1 MAGQLGDAGTSE
13 SMFKNTPFA
22 LMKFVAKAALNV
34 AGFGVAGDLAVEVLP
49 DVARDVWDWWGKDKK
64 AAQLQA
70 EVKEVA
76 QLTPSEARRQ
86 AEQIVADEAAGQPPA
101 VQKALTAYLAQVPA
115 AIRQSQRCPADPSG
129 RTLMLG
135 LSLAKPDDVLHLL
148 PAQMPRYQPGDR
160 PNGIGDWELEEL
172 LGVGGFGEV
181 WRARNPHLN
190 DPVALKFCL
199 DDKAAQWLRHEA
211 ALLGRVM
218 AQGRHPGIVPLLDT
232 YLNGD
237 PPCLKYQYV
246 PGGDLSGLIAQW
258 RQAPPPDHIG
268 ECTRVIHELAEI
280 VAFAHQLKPPIVH
293 RDLKPANILLETS
306 GDGAM
311 CVRVADFGIGGIAIR
326 QAREQATRGVTRG
339 AFLATALRGACTP
352 LYASPQ
358 QQRGEDPDPRDD
370 VYALGVIWYQMLTGD
385 LLAGAAADWRDE
397 IENKGVGEGE
407 LRLLGACL
415 SSKAEKRPANA
426 AVLAEELA
434 RLRAAD
440 WPPMEPP
447 PQPIAMLP
455 PLVSSPSSAAPT
467 VLNPKPKRIVP
478 PSRAL
483 PGQLTNLIGMKFV
496 LIPAGSFVMGSPT
509 DEAGRGAD
517 EGPQHEI
524 TISRPFY
531 LGVYPVTQQQYERV
545 MRTNPSH
552 FCRSGRGKELCK
564 DIIDPHTLPVERV
577 TWGNAVVFCRKL
589 SEWPEEQRLARK
601 YRLPT
606 EAEWEHACRGDS
618 LQPFHLG
625 LTLSSTDANFDGNY
639 PYGAAPRGAFLKRTS
654 PVGSY
659 PSSSAGLYDL
669 HGNVWEWCLD
679 WYGEHYYV
687 ESPAEDPTGPATGD
701 RRVVR
706 GGCWS
711 SPGNN
716 CRTAYR
722 GKLEPGDH
730 LYRVG
735 FRVLLET

>member
-1 MAGQLGDAGTSE
+1 
-13 SMFKNTPFA
+13 MFKNTPFA
-22 LMKFVAKAALNV
+22 LMKCVAKAALNAV
-34 AGFGVAGDLAVEVLP
+34 GFGVAGDLAVEVLP

-64 AAQLQA
+64 AGELHA
-70 EVKEVA
+70 EVKELA
-76 QLTPSEARRQ
+76 QLSPAEARRQ
-86 AEQIVADEAAGQPPA
+86 AELVVAAEAGGQPQA
-101 VQKALTAYLAQVPA
+101 VQKALTAYLAQVPV

-135 LSLAKPDDVLHLL
+135 LALAKPDDLLHLL

-181 WRARNPHLN
+181 WRARNPHLS
-190 DPVALKFCL
+190 DPVAMKFCL
-199 DDKAAQWLRHEA
+199 DPKAAQWLRHEA

-218 AQGRHPGIVPLLDT
+218 SQGRHPGIVPLLDT

-237 PPCLKYQYV
+237 PPCLKYEYV
-246 PGGDLSGLIAQW
+246 AGGDLSGLICQW
-258 RQAPPPDHIG
+258 RQAPPRDHVA
-268 ECTRVIHELAEI
+268 ECTRLIRELADI
-280 VAFAHQLKPPIVH
+280 VAFAHQLSPPIVH
-293 RDLKPANILLETS
+293 RDLKPANILLQPS
-306 GDGAM
+306 GDGGVRA
-311 CVRVADFGIGGIAIR
+311 RVADFGIGGVAVR

-358 QQRGEDPDPRDD
+358 QQRGEAPDPRDD

-385 LLAGAAADWRDE
+385 LLTGASADWRDE
-397 IENKGVGEGE
+397 IAEKDPGDGVM
-407 LRLLGACL
+407 RLLGACL
-415 SSKAEKRPANA
+415 ASRAEKRPANA

-434 RLRAAD
+434 RLSGSAD
-440 WPPMEPP
+440 ARPA
-447 PQPIAMLP
+447 PQTISMLP
-455 PLVSSPSSAAPT
+455 PLVPPPPPPPT
-467 VLNPKPKRIVP
+467 VLTPQPRRIMQPSQSLPKE
-478 PSRAL
+478 
-483 PGQLTNLIGMKFV
+483 LTNSPGMKFV
-496 LIPAGSFVMGSPT
+496 LIPAGTFFLGSPP
-509 DEAGRGAD
+509 DEAGRSAD
-517 EGPQHEI
+517 EGPQHEVTI
-524 TISRPFY
+524 TRPFY
-531 LGVYPVTQQQYERV
+531 LSVYPVTQAQYERV

-564 DIIDPHTLPVERV
+564 DIDPQTLPVERV

-589 SEWPEEQRLARK
+589 SERSEEQQHGRT

-606 EAEWEHACRGDS
+606 EAEWEYACRGES
-618 LQPFHLG
+618 LQPFHGG
-625 LTLSSTDANFDGNY
+625 LSLSSSLANFDGNY
-639 PYGAAPRGAFLKRTS
+639 PYGGAPRGPFLKRTS

-659 PSSSAGLYDL
+659 PPSAVGLYDL
-669 HGNVWEWCLD
+669 HGNLWEWCAD
-679 WYGEHYYV
+679 WYGEHYYA
-687 ESPAEDPTGPATGD
+687 ESPAEDPPGPATGD

-735 FRVLLET
+735 FRVLLEI